1 MLELNKWFFV
11 QLINFLGLIWI
22 LNKFLFKPL
31 LRLLKEREERING
44 SLDSAKTMD
53 KEKESLLHQIDAKLS
68 ETRNKAKT
76 IFEELSKEGFTIQK
90 ESVDAAKKDTT
101 EINKKAKE
109 GLEAEVKK
117 VRESLRKEVEIF
129 SKKIVEKMVGV

>member
-31 LRLLKEREERING
+31 LRLLKEREERVNG
-44 SLDSAKTMD
+44 SLDSAKAMD
-53 KEKESLLHQIDAKLS
+53 KEKEALLHQIDTKLS

-76 IFEELSKEGFTIQK
+76 IFEELSKKGFTIQK
-90 ESVDAAKKDTT
+90 KSVDAAKKNTA
-101 EINKKAKE
+101 EINKKAKKS
-109 GLEAEVKK
+109 LEAEMKK
-117 VRESLRKEVEIF
+117 IRESLRKEVETF
-129 SKKIVEKMVGV
+129 SKNIVEKMIGV

>member
-44 SLDSAKTMD
+44 SLDSAKAMD
-53 KEKESLLHQIDAKLS
+53 KEKEALLHQIDAKLS

-90 ESVDAAKKDTT
+90 KFVDAAKKDTA
-101 EINKKAKE
+101 EINKKAKKS
-109 GLEAEVKK
+109 LEAEVKK
-117 VRESLRKEVEIF
+117 IRESLRKEVEIF